1 MPDRIN
7 DCTLLIVAGG
17 ESSRM
22 GQDKATLP
30 FMGKP
35 LVDTLASRLQ
45 PLFAHLLI
53 SVRTP
58 RSDINWPQVCD
69 DSAVAG
75 PLAGLDAGL
84 RACKTPW
91 LFAIAVD
98 MPFLDQATIAH
109 LAGLR
114 AEHDAV
120 VPCADG
126 QLQPLAAFYSVS
138 RVRTQLATLLARHDG
153 RRSLRALLE
162 QLNVCQVDSGLLVTD
177 QRAFIDLDTPE
188 DVQKHGL
195 CTFPDQTP

>member
-1 MPDRIN
+1 MPERIN
-7 DCTLLIVAGG
+7 DCTVLIVAGG
-17 ESSRM
+17 ESRRM

-30 FMGKP
+30 FMGKT
-35 LVDTLASRLQ
+35 LVDALAGRLQ

-58 RSDINWPQVCD
+58 RSDIDWPQVCD
-69 DSAVAG
+69 DPAIAG

-84 RACKTPW
+84 RACQTPW

-98 MPFLDQATIAH
+98 MPFLGQETIAH
-109 LAGLR
+109 LADFR

-138 RVRTQLATLLARHDG
+138 RVRTQLAMLLARHNG

-188 DVQKHGL
+188 DVQKHGS
-195 CTFPDQTP
+195 CTLPDQTP